1 MLIRRQGMF
10 GPVEVRD
17 GPEARELLLNGQ
29 VQGGSYLTP
38 SAKQVDDELPGTAP
52 GPVSSSAYPLGWLL
66 AGLAN
71 NRGSGLMIG
80 LGSGAGAVQ
89 LLHNFP
95 QIDLTVVEID
105 PVIANLALKAFPLL
119 DWYIN
124 RGQLNIVLA
133 DAQQYLSGRPDV
145 WDFACADAYTG
156 GQHLVADYLPK
167 LCDRADNIYL
177 NCIDH
182 LGGPSM
188 REITNVLS
196 EHGKPPAELLKAIP
210 HRFVQLTPFT
220 GRSNWVITTQPVDLD
235 LASNW
240 LPFQDMDGRTVT
252 DVQNDWDTM
261 LAHGMVS
268 IRQHL

>member
-17 GPEARELLLNGQ
+17 NLEARELLLNGQ

-38 SAKQVDDELPGTAP
+38 SARQVDDELPGMAP
-52 GPVSSSAYPLGWLL
+52 GPVASSAYPLGWLL

-71 NRGSGLMIG
+71 NPGSGLMIG
-80 LGSGAGAVQ
+80 LGSGAGVTQ
-89 LLHNFP
+89 LLYNFP

-105 PVIANLALKAFPLL
+105 PVIASLALKGFPLL

-133 DAQQYLSGRPDV
+133 DADTWLSGRSDV

-188 REITNVLS
+188 REITRVLT
-196 EHGKPPAELLKAIP
+196 ERGKPPTEFLKAVP
-210 HRFVQLTPFT
+210 HQYVDRLSFT
-220 GRSNWVITTQPVDLD
+220 GRSNWVVTTQPIDLD
-235 LASNW
+235 QASNW
-240 LPFQDMDGRTVT
+240 LPFQDLEGREVT
-252 DVQNDWDTM
+252 EVQNNWDTM
-261 LAHGMVS
+261 LACGSLS
-268 IRQHL
+268 IR